1 MTTYT
6 NHDGDSFQR
15 CGHGVP
21 ERKVDELSHG
31 PIGSTAL
38 RGGGLARLPHRWT
51 REQAEG
57 VHPEDRLT
65 LVGDRHRDD
74 ADEIVI
80 QSGVFCVCLF
90 GAGLCGFVLAFVSWL
105 IH

>member
-6 NHDGDSFQR
+6 NYDGDSY
-15 CGHGVP
+15 H
-21 ERKVDELSHG
+21 
-31 PIGSTAL
+31 
-38 RGGGLARLPHRWT
+38 AR
-51 REQAEG
+51 QAQG
-57 VHPEDRLT
+57 VHPEDQP

-80 QSGVFCVCLF
+80 QAGVFCVCLF
-90 GAGLCGFVLAFVSWL
+90 GAGLCGFVLALVSWL